1 MDHKSNSARDLSDQ
15 MAEKCSETDPQDE
28 KKAVETIQLG
38 LRLGQYN
45 FINTVLKWSTYTYQ
59 NVKNLMQSDHSVYS
73 DQKASNLVLIEFF

>member
-45 FINTVLKWSTYTYQ
+45 FN
-59 NVKNLMQSDHSVYS
+59 NVIKMVYLYLSKCKKSNSIGSVS
-73 DQKASNLVLIEFF
+73 LF